1 MDLFERTP
9 HVNLFITN
17 ETKLHVCF
25 TMGPRQLPENRF
37 QGALD
42 LHDRDTFSIILE
54 LIKDKT
60 GLKES
65 YDMEIGDL
73 ENQDCP
79 FHHII
84 SMEAKKFDVIKFRL
98 PNSTKYVGEFD
109 VDFNTLSTPEG
120 IEYDLSL
127 ADDEEE
133 YSTSGVLS
141 GPSSDEETDSNLNLA
156 DNEEDDVTPG
166 VLSEPSSDEETDSN
180 LGQTDNIDTADDIDT
195 VFFTPGVPVLSD
207 SSSDEDTD
215 SRQEIKVLFGLH
227 RVPWN
232 RKILYKEE
240 DGRRY

>member
-1 MDLFERTP
+1 MDFLERIERIP

-17 ETKLHVCF
+17 ETELHGCF
-25 TMGPRQLPENRF
+25 TMGPKQLPENRF
-37 QGALD
+37 QGALVD

-65 YDMEIGDL
+65 YDMEIRDL

-98 PNSTKYVGEFD
+98 PNSTESVGEFD

-120 IEYDLSL
+120 IEYDLNQ

-133 YSTSGVLS
+133 
-141 GPSSDEETDSNLNLA
+141 
-156 DNEEDDVTPG
+156 DVTSG

-207 SSSDEDTD
+207 SSSDEETD

-227 RVPWN
+227 REPWN